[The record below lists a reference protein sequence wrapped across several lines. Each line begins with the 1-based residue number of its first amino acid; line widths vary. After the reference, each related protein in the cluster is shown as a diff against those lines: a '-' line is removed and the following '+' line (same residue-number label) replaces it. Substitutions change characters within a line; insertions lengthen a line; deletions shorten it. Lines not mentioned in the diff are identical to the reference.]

1 MKLKNFLLVTTS
13 FLTLFVVHGQQKK
26 SIVVPNENLI
36 TENIAEIPKE
46 LSNEVKKYS
55 ESRSASL
62 GDIHPLTNEII
73 INTRFGSTPQLHRVS
88 KSMGA
93 RTQITFFDEP
103 VSATSYEP
111 LKGDYL
117 VYSKDIGGNEFGQ
130 LFKLDLKTLQST
142 LLTDGGKSQNG
153 GITWRKDGKGF
164 YYASTKRNGGDRDI
178 YYMDPNNPKSEKL
191 ILQVKGGGW
200 GIQDISPDNKKLV
213 LGEYISI
220 NESYIWLLDIETG
233 KLTEVTDRNSK
244 GISQSEATFSNLSNE
259 IWLVTDKDNEFQ
271 RLAAMNLNTKKT
283 TYYTS
288 DIPWNVESFNLSED
302 KKSIVFITNEGG
314 LNKMYLMNTGTKA
327 YKEIKNLP
335 IGLISGARF
344 TKDNQTIF
352 FNQSTAQSA
361 SDVYQLNIKTAKI
374 ERWTESELGEMQPS
388 DMSVPKFIEWKSF
401 DDLKISGFYYPASPK
416 FKGKRPVIIMIHG
429 GPEGQSMAS
438 FLDSNNFYTS
448 EMGVSLVYPNVRGSS
463 GFGKTYLEKDN
474 GFLREDSV
482 KDIGALLD
490 WIAKQPELDKDKIMI
505 MGRSYGGYMTLA
517 TAFHYADRIKCSVDI
532 VGISNFNTFLKNTE
546 EYRRDLRRAEY
557 GDERDSKMAT
567 FFDKTAPLNNTD
579 KIKKPMFIIQGTN
592 DPRVP
597 VTEAMQ
603 MRDKLKAQGNTV
615 WYLEAKDEGHAFKK
629 KANIDYVRLAIIRF
643 MQEYLVI
650 P

>member
-1 MKLKNFLLVTTS
+1 
-13 FLTLFVVHGQQKK
+13 
-26 SIVVPNENLI
+26 
-36 TENIAEIPKE
+36 
-46 LSNEVKKYS
+46 
-55 ESRSASL
+55 
-62 GDIHPLTNEII
+62 
-73 INTRFGSTPQLHRVS
+73 
-88 KSMGA
+88 MGA

-490 WIAKQPELDKDKIMI
+490 WIAKQPEVDKDKIMI

-643 MQEYLVI
+643 MQEYLVK
-650 P
+650 

>member
-26 SIVVPNENLI
+26 NIVVPNENLI

-62 GDIHPLTNEII
+62 ADINPITNEII

-103 VSATSYEP
+103 VSAASFEP
-111 LKGDYL
+111 LKGEYL

-233 KLTEVTDRNSK
+233 KLSEVTDRNSK
-244 GISQSEATFSNLSNE
+244 GISQSNATFSNISNE
-259 IWLVTDKDNEFQ
+259 IWFVTDKDNEFQ
-271 RLAAMNLNTKKT
+271 RLAAMDLNTKNT

-288 DIPWNVESFNLSED
+288 NIPWNVESFNLSKD
-302 KKSIVFITNEGG
+302 KKTIVFITNEAG
-314 LNKMYLMNTGTKA
+314 LNKMYLMNTGTKG
-327 YKEIKNLP
+327 YKEVKNLP
-335 IGLISGARF
+335 IGLISDARF
-344 TKDNQTIF
+344 TKDNQNIF

-388 DMSVPKFIEWKSF
+388 DMSVPKLIEWKSF

-438 FLDSNNFYTS
+438 FLESNNFYTG

-463 GFGKTYLEKDN
+463 GFGKTYLAKDN

-482 KDIGALLD
+482 KDIGTLLD
-490 WIAKQPELDKDKIMI
+490 WIAKQPELDKDRIMI

-557 GDERDSKMAT
+557 GDERDSKMAA

-603 MRDKLKAQGNTV
+603 MRDKLKTQGNTV

-629 KANIDYVRLAIIRF
+629 KPNIDYVRLAIIRF
-643 MQEYLVI
+643 MQEYLVK
-650 P
+650 

>member
-1 MKLKNFLLVTTS
+1 MKLKSLLLVTTS

-36 TENIAEIPKE
+36 TENIAEISKQ

-103 VSATSYEP
+103 VSATSFEP
-111 LKGDYL
+111 LKGEYL

-200 GIQDISPDNKKLV
+200 GIQDVSPDNKKLV

-490 WIAKQPELDKDKIMI
+490 WIAKQPEVDKDKIMI

-557 GDERDSKMAT
+557 GDERDSKMAA

-643 MQEYLVI
+643 MQEYLVK
-650 P
+650 

>member
-1 MKLKNFLLVTTS
+1 
-13 FLTLFVVHGQQKK
+13 
-26 SIVVPNENLI
+26 
-36 TENIAEIPKE
+36 
-46 LSNEVKKYS
+46 
-55 ESRSASL
+55 
-62 GDIHPLTNEII
+62 
-73 INTRFGSTPQLHRVS
+73 
-88 KSMGA
+88 MGA

-200 GIQDISPDNKKLV
+200 GIQDVSPDNKKLV

-490 WIAKQPELDKDKIMI
+490 WIAKQPEVDKDKIMI

-643 MQEYLVI
+643 MQEYLVK
-650 P
+650 

>member
-36 TENIAEIPKE
+36 TENIAEISKQ

-200 GIQDISPDNKKLV
+200 GIQDVSPDNKKLV

-557 GDERDSKMAT
+557 GDERDSKMAA

-643 MQEYLVI
+643 MQEYLVK
-650 P
+650 

>member
-1 MKLKNFLLVTTS
+1 MKLKSLLLVTTS

-36 TENIAEIPKE
+36 TENIAEISKQ

-103 VSATSYEP
+103 VSATSFEP
-111 LKGDYL
+111 LKGEYL

-200 GIQDISPDNKKLV
+200 GIQDVSPDNKKLV

-302 KKSIVFITNEGG
+302 KKSIVFITNE
-314 LNKMYLMNTGTKA
+314 
-327 YKEIKNLP
+327 
-335 IGLISGARF
+335 
-344 TKDNQTIF
+344 
-352 FNQSTAQSA
+352 
-361 SDVYQLNIKTAKI
+361 
-374 ERWTESELGEMQPS
+374 
-388 DMSVPKFIEWKSF
+388 
-401 DDLKISGFYYPASPK
+401 
-416 FKGKRPVIIMIHG
+416 
-429 GPEGQSMAS
+429 
-438 FLDSNNFYTS
+438 
-448 EMGVSLVYPNVRGSS
+448 
-463 GFGKTYLEKDN
+463 
-474 GFLREDSV
+474 
-482 KDIGALLD
+482 
-490 WIAKQPELDKDKIMI
+490 
-505 MGRSYGGYMTLA
+505 
-517 TAFHYADRIKCSVDI
+517 
-532 VGISNFNTFLKNTE
+532 
-546 EYRRDLRRAEY
+546 
-557 GDERDSKMAT
+557 
-567 FFDKTAPLNNTD
+567 
-579 KIKKPMFIIQGTN
+579 
-592 DPRVP
+592 
-597 VTEAMQ
+597 
-603 MRDKLKAQGNTV
+603 
-615 WYLEAKDEGHAFKK
+615 
-629 KANIDYVRLAIIRF
+629 
-643 MQEYLVI
+643 
-650 P
+650 

>member
-103 VSATSYEP
+103 VSATSFEP
-111 LKGDYL
+111 LKGEYL

-200 GIQDISPDNKKLV
+200 GIQDVSPDNKKLV

-388 DMSVPKFIEWKSF
+388 DMSVPKLIEWKSF

-557 GDERDSKMAT
+557 GDERDSKMAA

-643 MQEYLVI
+643 MQEYLVK
-650 P
+650 

>member
-200 GIQDISPDNKKLV
+200 GIQDVSPDNKKLV

-557 GDERDSKMAT
+557 GDERDSKMAA

-643 MQEYLVI
+643 MQEYLVK
-650 P
+650 

>member
-164 YYASTKRNGGDRDI
+164 YYASTKRNGGDCDI
-178 YYMDPNNPKSEKL
+178 YYMDPNNPKSENL

-271 RLAAMNLNTKKT
+271 RLAAMNINKKKT

-557 GDERDSKMAT
+557 GDERDSKMAA

-643 MQEYLVI
+643 MQEYLVK
-650 P
+650 

>member
-1 MKLKNFLLVTTS
+1 
-13 FLTLFVVHGQQKK
+13 
-26 SIVVPNENLI
+26 
-36 TENIAEIPKE
+36 
-46 LSNEVKKYS
+46 
-55 ESRSASL
+55 
-62 GDIHPLTNEII
+62 
-73 INTRFGSTPQLHRVS
+73 
-88 KSMGA
+88 MGA

-557 GDERDSKMAT
+557 GDERDSKMAA

-643 MQEYLVI
+643 MQEYLVK
-650 P
+650 

>member
-1 MKLKNFLLVTTS
+1 MKLKSLLLVTTS

-36 TENIAEIPKE
+36 TENIAEISKQ

-603 MRDKLKAQGNTV
+603 MRDKLKTQGNTV

-643 MQEYLVI
+643 MQEYLVK
-650 P
+650 